1 MAQRMGARDRRTA
14 LVISRQFCL
23 NFVSQFKSSPIPQV
37 SASAW
42 NGTMASSGQHRV
54 GVVAELPATLLALGA
69 DPRPVLAAAG
79 VEPELLRNPENAIS
93 FSVLGHLLDEAVI
106 ATGCPH
112 VGLLVGQRGGL
123 QSLGIVGRLMATAPT
138 VKDAILDLC
147 VNQIRYTEGAV
158 TYLAIQSG
166 VGVWGYAVQA
176 PPMRGIAAI
185 LDGAIGVGVSIVA
198 QLAGRRPEEVRFS
211 HAVPSGA
218 APYRTT
224 LGLAAVLDAEQTC
237 LVLSP
242 EVLAAPV
249 HSADP
254 VLRRILQRQVAEYWA
269 RAQPSMAEQ
278 ARRALAAHVTAG
290 EASLDV
296 VAAMLNL
303 GPRTLNRRLQV
314 DGTSFRAVLD
324 LARHDVACQLLGG
337 TRMPV
342 TDVGV
347 TLGYASPPGFVRAFR
362 RTAGHAP
369 SEWRRMQ
376 TERAVA

>member
-1 MAQRMGARDRRTA
+1 
-14 LVISRQFCL
+14 
-23 NFVSQFKSSPIPQV
+23 
-37 SASAW
+37 
-42 NGTMASSGQHRV
+42 
-54 GVVAELPATLLALGA
+54 
-69 DPRPVLAAAG
+69 
-79 VEPELLRNPENAIS
+79 
-93 FSVLGHLLDEAVI
+93 
-106 ATGCPH
+106 
-112 VGLLVGQRGGL
+112 
-123 QSLGIVGRLMATAPT
+123 
-138 VKDAILDLC
+138 
-147 VNQIRYTEGAV
+147 
-158 TYLAIQSG
+158 
-166 VGVWGYAVQA
+166 
-176 PPMRGIAAI
+176 
-185 LDGAIGVGVSIVA
+185 
-198 QLAGRRPEEVRFS
+198 
-211 HAVPSGA
+211 
-218 APYRTT
+218 
-224 LGLAAVLDAEQTC
+224 
-237 LVLSP
+237 
-242 EVLAAPV
+242 
-249 HSADP
+249 
-254 VLRRILQRQVAEYWA
+254 
-269 RAQPSMAEQ
+269 MAEQ